1 MVAGFFRVS
10 PSSKVTDM
18 MDYRRL
24 SIAAIG
30 CAFFCF
36 GLGASQPQPQ
46 NEPWLEIAQA
56 DQPHISVDS
65 STEIAEVPAS
75 VRQLV
80 FHIPNGGAG
89 VSYGAVHTKVN
100 TESADVAMKSTST
113 TDGMD
118 LNVDLTGAGG
128 FPMQMGRN
136 SVELEYQDR
145 YGRPKYYNF
154 VLDFSGATGA
164 KGAGS
169 GARTATGNNLA
180 SRGFEAIPTKTP
192 PEKRAGKLFAVVIG
206 ISHYIKTEGGG
217 GINDLQFADRDAQS
231 MLDFLKSPAGGNLAD
246 SDSLLLLNDQA
257 TTEQVR
263 HALFTF
269 LTKPQEQDTVVIYIA
284 GHGAPDP
291 LDPRNLYLLTAD
303 AKPDDMGGT
312 AFPMWQ
318 LQDVFERV
326 LKAKRVITFADTC
339 HSYGFSG
346 GRAGANQRR
355 ANNLVNQYLQR
366 YAAKGQR
373 AVITASDFSESS
385 FEDAKWGDG
394 HGVFTYYLVRGLK
407 GEADR
412 NHDGVV
418 TAGEIFAYLEE
429 SVRQATDGKQNPRA
443 MVGISSGLTVS
454 NVGRAA
460 HAEFNIADTP
470 LVYLHHGAKIGAA
483 N

>member
-1 MVAGFFRVS
+1 MSF
-10 PSSKVTDM
+10 
-18 MDYRRL
+18 RRL
-24 SIAAIG
+24 LFPVTAG
-30 CAFFCF
+30 PLFCF
-36 GLGASQPQPQ
+36 ALGASQQVQ
-46 NEPWLEIAQA
+46 VNEPWLDVPQA
-56 DQPHISVDS
+56 SLSHVSVDS
-65 STEIAEVPAS
+65 SIEVDQAPAV
-75 VRQLV
+75 VRQLI

-113 TDGMD
+113 EDGMD
-118 LNVDLTGAGG
+118 LNVDLTQAGG
-128 FPMQMGRN
+128 FPMRAGRN

-154 VLDFSGATGA
+154 LLDFGGEGGRAGAPG
-164 KGAGS
+164 
-169 GARTATGNNLA
+169 LA

-192 PEKRAGKLFAVVIG
+192 PERRAGKLFAVVIG
-206 ISHYIKTEGGG
+206 ISHYIKSDNGGQ
-217 GINDLQFADRDAQS
+217 INDLQFADRDAQS
-231 MLDFLKSPAGGNLAD
+231 VFDFLKSPAGGNLAD

-346 GRAGANQRR
+346 GRAGANQRH

-366 YAAKGQR
+366 YASKGQR

-412 NHDGVV
+412 NHDGIV

-443 MVGISSGLTVS
+443 MVGLSSGLTVS
-454 NVGRAA
+454 NVGRIT
-460 HAEFNIADTP
+460 HAKMDIEDTP
-470 LVYLHHGAKIGAA
+470 LVYLSRSPHDAGTGLA